1 MARPSKFDQP
11 TADVILKAVAA
22 GLPNETAAK
31 LAGID
36 VRTLYAWKRKGKT
49 GEELFVQFFH
59 DLMRQQAEAVAKAV
73 EAIRAAAERGEW
85 RAAAWWLERRHPDLY
100 GSDRKRIRE
109 LEKLVNELS
118 KKVAGEIAP
127 GHQLVIGGEA
137 NPDEL

>member
-1 MARPSKFDQP
+1 MARPTKYDQP

-31 LAGID
+31 LAG
-36 VRTLYAWKRKGKT
+36 VTARTLYTWKKKGKA
-49 GEELFVQFFH
+49 GEEPFVQFLH
-59 DLMRQQAEAVAKAV
+59 ALMRSQADAVAKAV
-73 EAIRAAAERGEW
+73 EAIRSAAERGEW

-100 GSDRKRIRE
+100 GSDRKRLRE
-109 LEKLVNELS
+109 LEKLVNELG

-127 GHQLVIGGEA
+127 SHQLVIGGEA